1 MKRIIEYIMLSSV
14 LMACSSNQEL
24 LLLVGT
30 YTDTDS
36 EGLYSLR
43 FNQETGECSPLSV
56 TDIANPSF
64 LAVSDDNSIVYA
76 VTEQSQDAAVSA
88 LSLDCSVVACTCN
101 AEHTALF
108 IHKGIHFVR

>member
-43 FNQETGECSPLSV
+43 FNQETG
-56 TDIANPSF
+56 
-64 LAVSDDNSIVYA
+64 
-76 VTEQSQDAAVSA
+76 
-88 LSLDCSVVACTCN
+88 
-101 AEHTALF
+101 
-108 IHKGIHFVR
+108 